1 MTSAPK
7 EVARVCAIPGLTR
20 KQLPIDREGTVAS
33 AQLNG
38 LRICGCNWLSCLTDS
53 LPQIQG
59 MPIIFFLA
67 FRRNWAKAVPRKRRT
82 ARTNLTIDW
91 TKEGR

>member
-1 MTSAPK
+1 LPEFAPFQASPVTTS
-7 EVARVCAIPGLTR
+7 
-20 KQLPIDREGTVAS
+20 IDREGTIAS

-38 LRICGCNWLSCLTDS
+38 LRICGCKWLSCLTDS

-67 FRRNWAKAVPRKRRT
+67 FLRRNWAKAVPRKRRT

-91 TKEGR
+91 TKEGK